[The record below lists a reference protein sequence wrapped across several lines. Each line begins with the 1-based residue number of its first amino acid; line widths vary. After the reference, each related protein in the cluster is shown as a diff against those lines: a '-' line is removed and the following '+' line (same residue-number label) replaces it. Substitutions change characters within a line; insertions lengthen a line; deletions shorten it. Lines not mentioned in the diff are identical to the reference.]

1 MAEDKVKFTV
11 EGKGKNLKKTAKEA
25 KAVGDGAEHAQQ
37 GLDKASKSGDKFHK
51 SQKGVAGVSSNSTK
65 NFSKMRGAIGG
76 GASGLGGAYATLAA
90 NVFAATAAFNQLR
103 PAAQMEIMVQ
113 GLEAV
118 GAAAGR
124 NLPFAAQS
132 LREIS
137 GEALSAEASVRV
149 MSLGI
154 SAGFRTD
161 QMERLTTVARGAS
174 LALGRDMTDA
184 LDRLT
189 RGTAKLEPEILD
201 ELGIMVR
208 LDDAALKYATT
219 LGKSVDDLTQYERR
233 QAFLN
238 ETLEQGEKKFGQLAE
253 SIDVNPYDQLS
264 ASLNDLAKAFLS
276 AVNKVL
282 VPTIDVLTENSK
294 ALTGVIILF
303 GTSIFRHALPAVTA
317 MAGLMGRSAAATKE
331 ENKERVKSLK
341 TGKGLPKVYNDQAKE
356 MRKHGLT
363 QERFTT
369 GLRSLNQSLAQHK
382 AQQAAMAQT
391 SAAEITA
398 YNTKTASIARV
409 SAAKKELIATYMAK
423 QLAQSRS
430 LAADA
435 LELLAQGNLIKGT
448 KALTASIAV
457 QSATY
462 MAAAAGGGIFAKSLA
477 VVKVAMMG
485 LWRIASGLFTLLL
498 GPWGIALI
506 AASVAV
512 WAFWDEIKTFFGMG
526 TKQIVRDS
534 DAAVEALEQIG
545 QTGQAFSKALNAAGG
560 EMTAS
565 VMVAGYRALNGVI
578 QETQSHLKKLD
589 KTASDNHTK
598 RVREM
603 EDEIAKE
610 RALFELRK
618 KEGNWADKI
627 SMEGSLLQMLFGFD
641 ADSAE
646 KELNVLEN
654 QLLAFKDN
662 FEARLKEDQ
671 IRILETMIAE
681 TRNTGAFGK
690 FAEQEIKAIEELK
703 KNFNEGLIDKDALDD
718 GIEKIRAPLAN
729 LQDAFDNAQD
739 ALANFNKETNKLA
752 TKTTTPF
759 DKAITAAQVL
769 SLQIEQVRE
778 STGKLGDLTDEQSQR
793 LIDEIKRQTG
803 AKSLGE
809 LDMKAYVRSLEEA
822 QEALVVSKENV
833 KKLKSEQK
841 RLNDIAKGFP
851 KTYEMS
857 IKLQEK
863 QEQIRKQEL
872 TGLQKELFLTDELAG
887 KQLKVLQTAIEDAEG
902 KEAVRLA
909 EKAFNDEK
917 EKHEKRVA
925 DLKVAI
931 LTKIREEVSEE
942 EKIVNAKI
950 ANLDHEQKLLAA
962 KNNIIHAN
970 KKLLELDVQRQ
981 RLLVQRQNLED
992 KQRIR
997 ITGGAD
1003 LSPGQEY
1010 ALAVKTRD
1018 VKLEAISQGLEAAI
1032 GEQEL
1037 AQKRME
1043 LELES
1048 SNIKL
1053 RTQIELDKAAG
1064 KETEAFERL
1073 MEINQQLFNLQIE
1086 ASKAKVN
1093 AAKIEAEMARSTL
1106 GVEEERFRIAA
1117 RQAVLSGAKSGST
1130 TGARVASIGMGM
1142 RDLAK
1147 GNLAKQRKELSK
1159 FYQQNAH
1166 DEINAMQDGWGD
1178 KRSFAEKEQAWL
1190 LANNVASL
1198 EEFGNK
1204 SAEQAYTMS
1213 MAMNNVWKDFDLAD
1227 KFNVI
1232 TDAMQ
1237 PMIDGFKELGNVG
1250 VAVGNGIQQT
1260 SMFMGGMT
1268 GSMSLLGDA
1277 LKEGGMTEFKQLF
1290 TGVGETASTAGE
1302 KIQGVAAV
1310 TGMAASAVGGLFSLQ
1325 KMAADV
1331 AVARIDNE
1339 IAAEKKRDGK
1349 SAASLAKLKQ
1359 LEDKKEKM
1367 KKKAFEADKKA
1378 KMAGIVMSTAMG
1390 IMQAFA
1396 QLGVFGPAAAA
1407 MIGAMGAA
1415 QLAIASSMTYGGGA
1429 GGGAPAPAQKIS
1441 VGSRSNKVD
1450 VAGSKPAGELAYL
1463 RGERGIGSSAS
1474 DFSRRGAFVGA
1485 KYRAV
1490 GGAAYVV
1497 GEQGPEVIV
1506 PETPGRIIPNDELTA
1521 GGQPINATFNIQ
1533 TIDATNMEE
1542 TLISQRGNIIN
1553 MIREAANNQG
1563 ETFLENLD
1571 TMALGD
1577 SY

>member
-76 GASGLGGAYATLAA
+76 GSSGLVGAYATLAA

-103 PAAQMEIMVQ
+103 QAAQMEIMVQ

-124 NLPFAAQS
+124 NLPFAAQQ

-137 GEALSAEASVRV
+137 GQALSAEASVRV

-253 SIDVNPYDQLS
+253 NIDVNPYDQLS

-282 VPTIDVLTENSK
+282 IPTIDVLTENSK

-317 MAGLMGRSAAATKE
+317 MAGLMGRSAKATKE

-363 QERFTT
+363 QERFTI

-398 YNTKTASIARV
+398 YNTKTAAIARV

-448 KALTASIAV
+448 KALTQSIRI

-462 MAAAAGGGIFAKSLA
+462 MAAAVGGGIFAKSLA

-485 LWRIASGLFTLLL
+485 LWRVASGLFTLLL

-545 QTGQAFSKALNAAGG
+545 QTGQAFSRALSAAGG

-589 KTASDNHTK
+589 KTASDNYVK

-610 RALFELRK
+610 KALFEMRK

-627 SMEGSLLQMLFGFD
+627 SMEGSVLQMLFGFD
-641 ADSAE
+641 AEEAAQ
-646 KELNVLEN
+646 ELTVLEN
-654 QLLAFKDN
+654 HLLAFKEN
-662 FEARLKEDQ
+662 FEQRLKEDQ
-671 IRILETMIAE
+671 IRILDTMIAE

-703 KNFNEGLIDKDALDD
+703 KNFNEGLIDKEALDR
-718 GIEKIRAPLAN
+718 GIEQIRAPLAN

-739 ALANFNKETNKLA
+739 ALANFNKETNALA
-752 TKTTTPF
+752 TKT
-759 DKAITAAQVL
+759 A
-769 SLQIEQVRE
+769 
-778 STGKLGDLTDEQSQR
+778 
-793 LIDEIKRQTG
+793 
-803 AKSLGE
+803 
-809 LDMKAYVRSLEEA
+809 
-822 QEALVVSKENV
+822 
-833 KKLKSEQK
+833 
-841 RLNDIAKGFP
+841 
-851 KTYEMS
+851 
-857 IKLQEK
+857 
-863 QEQIRKQEL
+863 
-872 TGLQKELFLTDELAG
+872 
-887 KQLKVLQTAIEDAEG
+887 
-902 KEAVRLA
+902 
-909 EKAFNDEK
+909 
-917 EKHEKRVA
+917 
-925 DLKVAI
+925 
-931 LTKIREEVSEE
+931 
-942 EKIVNAKI
+942 
-950 ANLDHEQKLLAA
+950 
-962 KNNIIHAN
+962 
-970 KKLLELDVQRQ
+970 
-981 RLLVQRQNLED
+981 
-992 KQRIR
+992 
-997 ITGGAD
+997 
-1003 LSPGQEY
+1003 
-1010 ALAVKTRD
+1010 
-1018 VKLEAISQGLEAAI
+1018 
-1032 GEQEL
+1032 
-1037 AQKRME
+1037 
-1043 LELES
+1043 
-1048 SNIKL
+1048 
-1053 RTQIELDKAAG
+1053 
-1064 KETEAFERL
+1064 
-1073 MEINQQLFNLQIE
+1073 
-1086 ASKAKVN
+1086 
-1093 AAKIEAEMARSTL
+1093 
-1106 GVEEERFRIAA
+1106 
-1117 RQAVLSGAKSGST
+1117 
-1130 TGARVASIGMGM
+1130 
-1142 RDLAK
+1142 
-1147 GNLAKQRKELSK
+1147 
-1159 FYQQNAH
+1159 
-1166 DEINAMQDGWGD
+1166 
-1178 KRSFAEKEQAWL
+1178 
-1190 LANNVASL
+1190 
-1198 EEFGNK
+1198 
-1204 SAEQAYTMS
+1204 
-1213 MAMNNVWKDFDLAD
+1213 
-1227 KFNVI
+1227 
-1232 TDAMQ
+1232 
-1237 PMIDGFKELGNVG
+1237 
-1250 VAVGNGIQQT
+1250 
-1260 SMFMGGMT
+1260 
-1268 GSMSLLGDA
+1268 
-1277 LKEGGMTEFKQLF
+1277 
-1290 TGVGETASTAGE
+1290 
-1302 KIQGVAAV
+1302 
-1310 TGMAASAVGGLFSLQ
+1310 
-1325 KMAADV
+1325 
-1331 AVARIDNE
+1331 
-1339 IAAEKKRDGK
+1339 
-1349 SAASLAKLKQ
+1349 
-1359 LEDKKEKM
+1359 
-1367 KKKAFEADKKA
+1367 
-1378 KMAGIVMSTAMG
+1378 
-1390 IMQAFA
+1390 
-1396 QLGVFGPAAAA
+1396 
-1407 MIGAMGAA
+1407 
-1415 QLAIASSMTYGGGA
+1415 
-1429 GGGAPAPAQKIS
+1429 
-1441 VGSRSNKVD
+1441 
-1450 VAGSKPAGELAYL
+1450 
-1463 RGERGIGSSAS
+1463 
-1474 DFSRRGAFVGA
+1474 
-1485 KYRAV
+1485 
-1490 GGAAYVV
+1490 
-1497 GEQGPEVIV
+1497 
-1506 PETPGRIIPNDELTA
+1506 
-1521 GGQPINATFNIQ
+1521 
-1533 TIDATNMEE
+1533 
-1542 TLISQRGNIIN
+1542 
-1553 MIREAANNQG
+1553 
-1563 ETFLENLD
+1563 
-1571 TMALGD
+1571 
-1577 SY
+1577 